1 MWLCLFSFCFFS
13 SRRRHTS
20 CALVTGVQTCALP
33 IAGGIYAD
41 GMRRQREAFN
51 NGPVDTYGR
60 ADFDAF
66 SPKLGLLFE
75 PAPGVQFYGNYSR
88 SVEFPGFIELAQLS
102 AFVPLDP
109 QRAWTAEIGTRGRAG
124 VLRWD
129 LSLYRADIKGEL
141 LQYTVSAD
149 IPARSEEHTSELQ
162 SLMRIS
168 YAVFCLKKK
177 TK

>member
-1 MWLCLFSFCFFS
+1 MILCFFFLMI
-13 SRRRHTS
+13 RRPPRSTR
-20 CALVTGVQTCALP
+20 T
-33 IAGGIYAD
+33 
-41 GMRRQREAFN
+41 
-51 NGPVDTYGR
+51 DTLFPYTTLFR
-60 ADFDAF
+60 
-66 SPKLGLLFE
+66 SKLGLLFE

-149 IPARSEEHTSELQ
+149 IPEIGRAH
-162 SLMRIS
+162 
-168 YAVFCLKKK
+168 V
-177 TK
+177 

>member
-1 MWLCLFSFCFFS
+1 MRISDWS
-13 SRRRHTS
+13 SDVCSSDLGAKTFDAQQDARTETLYGEVRLK
-20 CALVTGVQTCALP
+20 LVESLSL

-129 LSLYRADIKGEL
+129 LSLYRADITGEL
-141 LQYTVSAD
+141 LQYTVG
-149 IPARSEEHTSELQ
+149 SETGRGSG
-162 SLMRIS
+162 R
-168 YAVFCLKKK
+168 AGGC
-177 TK
+177 

>member
-1 MWLCLFSFCFFS
+1 MVRRPPRSTRTDTLFPYTTLFRS
-13 SRRRHTS
+13 
-20 CALVTGVQTCALP
+20 
-33 IAGGIYAD
+33 
-41 GMRRQREAFN
+41 
-51 NGPVDTYGR
+51 YGR

-141 LQYTVSAD
+141 LQYKIGRAHV
-149 IPARSEEHTSELQ
+149 
-162 SLMRIS
+162 
-168 YAVFCLKKK
+168 
-177 TK
+177 